1 MSGAQQRA
9 ELHKTIWNLAN
20 ELRGSVDGWD
30 FKQYVLGTLFYRY
43 ISEDM
48 TAYIN
53 KRMHDAGVADFDY
66 ETSISDG
73 DAANSKDEIVAEKG
87 IFIAPSQLF
96 ANVCRNARKDE
107 NLNTTLEKAF
117 KDIEASAIGTPSEPD
132 FKGLFEDIDVNS
144 NKLGDTVAKRNAKL
158 VKILEAMAGLN
169 LGVPQEHNID
179 VFGDAYEYLMSMY
192 AANAGKSGGEF
203 FTPQEAS
210 RLLALIVTHG
220 KDRIRRGYDPASGSA
235 SLLLQLGKVKG
246 FDKVDNFFGQEI
258 NRTTYNLS
266 RINMFLH
273 GVPYDRFDI
282 ACEDTL
288 LHPQH
293 WDEQP
298 MDAIVSNY
306 PYSIKWVGE
315 DDPTLINDPRFA
327 PAGVLAPKSKA
338 DLAFLMHITNWLSS
352 DGTAAVVSFPGV
364 LYRGGAEAK
373 IRKYLVESNFIDAVI
388 QLPDN
393 LFFGTSIATC
403 IIVIRK
409 NKKEAKTLFID
420 ASQQFIHEGNKNKLS
435 DDNIKT
441 ILDEWV
447 NREQVQFF
455 SALVDNTKIAENGYN
470 LSVSSYV
477 EKEDTKEKV
486 DIVKLNAEIEEIVKK
501 EDRLRKEIDAIIKD
515 LEA

>member
-1 MSGAQQRA
+1 MSGTQQRA
-9 ELHKTIWNLAN
+9 ELHKAIWALAN

-48 TAYIN
+48 ANYIN
-53 KRMHDAGVADFDY
+53 ERMRKAGLKDFNY
-66 ETSISDG
+66 EAFDDESASL
-73 DAANSKDEIVAEKG
+73 SKDEIVAEKG
-87 IFIAPSQLF
+87 IFIKPSQLF
-96 ANVCRNARKDE
+96 VNICKNARKDE
-107 NLNTTLEKAF
+107 NLNTSLENAF
-117 KDIEASAIGTPSEPD
+117 KDIEASAIGTPSESD

-158 VKILEAMAGLN
+158 VKILETMAGLN
-169 LGVPQEHNID
+169 LGLPSDHNID
-179 VFGDAYEYLMSMY
+179 VFGDAYEFLMSMY

-246 FDKVDNFFGQEI
+246 FDKVDNFYGQEI

-306 PYSIKWVGE
+306 PYSIKWIGE

-338 DLAFLMHITNWLSS
+338 DLAFLMHITSWLSA

-364 LYRGGAEAK
+364 LYRGASEAK
-373 IRKYLVESNFIDAVI
+373 IRKYLVESNYIDTVI

-403 IIVIRK
+403 IIVIKK

-420 ASQQFIHEGNKNKLS
+420 ASKEFIHEGNKNKLS
-435 DDNIKT
+435 EDNIQN
-441 ILDEWV
+441 ILNEWV
-447 NREQVQFF
+447 ERKQIPHF
-455 SALVDNTKIAENGYN
+455 SKEVDNSVIAENDYN
-470 LSVSSYV
+470 LSVSTYV
-477 EKEDTKEKV
+477 EQEDTKEKI
-486 DIVKLNAEIEEIVKK
+486 DIVKLNAELKEIVQK
-501 EDRLRKEIDAIIKD
+501 ENALRAEIDKIIAELD
-515 LEA
+515 

>member
-1 MSGAQQRA
+1 MSGTQQRA
-9 ELHKTIWNLAN
+9 ELHKTIWALAN

-48 TAYIN
+48 AAYIN
-53 KRMHDAGVADFDY
+53 ARMHEAGVTDFDY
-66 ETSISDG
+66 ERFD
-73 DAANSKDEIVAEKG
+73 DAQAENSREEIVAEKG
-87 IFIAPSQLF
+87 IFIRPSQLF
-96 ANVCRNARKDE
+96 ANVCRNAKKDE

-117 KDIEASAIGTPSEPD
+117 KDIEASAIGTPSEAD

-158 VKILEAMAGLN
+158 VKILDSIARLN
-169 LGVPQEHNID
+169 LGVPAEHNID
-179 VFGDAYEYLMSMY
+179 VFGDAYEFLMSMY

-306 PYSIKWVGE
+306 PYSIKWIGE

-338 DLAFLMHITNWLSS
+338 DLAFLMHITSWLSS

-364 LYRGGAEAK
+364 LYRGGSEAK
-373 IRKYLVESNFIDAVI
+373 IRKYLVDANFIDAVI

-420 ASQQFIHEGNKNKLS
+420 ASKEFIHEGNKNKLS
-435 DDNIKT
+435 DANIET
-441 ILDEWV
+441 ILNEWV
-447 NREQVQFF
+447 DRKEVQHF
-455 SALVDNTKIAENGYN
+455 SKLVDNSNIAENDYN

-477 EKEDTKEKV
+477 EQEDKREKV
-486 DIVKLNAEIEEIVKK
+486 DIVKLNAELKEIVEK
-501 EDRLRKEIDAIIKD
+501 ENKLRAEIDKIIAE
-515 LEA
+515 LQ

>member
-1 MSGAQQRA
+1 MSGTQQRA
-9 ELHKTIWNLAN
+9 ELHKTIWALAN

-48 TAYIN
+48 AAYIN
-53 KRMHDAGVADFDY
+53 ARMHDAGVADFDY
-66 ETSISDG
+66 EQFD
-73 DAANSKDEIVAEKG
+73 DAQAENSREEIVAEKG
-87 IFIAPSQLF
+87 IFIKPSQLF
-96 ANVCRNARKDE
+96 ANVCRNAKNDE

-158 VKILEAMAGLN
+158 VKILTCIAGLN
-169 LGVPQEHNID
+169 LGVPAEHNID

-220 KDRIRRGYDPASGSA
+220 KERIRRGYDPASGSA
-235 SLLLQLGKVKG
+235 SLLLQLGNVKG

-306 PYSIKWVGE
+306 PYSIKWIGE

-338 DLAFLMHITNWLSS
+338 DLAFLMHITSWLSS

-364 LYRGGAEAK
+364 LYRGGSEAK
-373 IRKYLVESNFIDAVI
+373 IRKYLVDSNFIDAVI

-403 IIVIRK
+403 IIVIKK

-420 ASQQFIHEGNKNKLS
+420 ASKQFIHEGNKNKLS
-435 DDNIKT
+435 DANIQT

-447 NREQVQFF
+447 NREQVKHF
-455 SALVDNTKIAENGYN
+455 SALVDNSDIAENDYN
-470 LSVSSYV
+470 LSVSTYV
-477 EKEDTKEKV
+477 EQEDTREKV
-486 DIVKLNAEIEEIVKK
+486 DIVKLNAELKEIVEK
-501 EDRLRKEIDAIIKD
+501 ENKLRAEIDKIIAE
-515 LEA
+515 LQ

>member
-1 MSGAQQRA
+1 
-9 ELHKTIWNLAN
+9 
-20 ELRGSVDGWD
+20 
-30 FKQYVLGTLFYRY
+30 
-43 ISEDM
+43 
-48 TAYIN
+48 
-53 KRMHDAGVADFDY
+53 
-66 ETSISDG
+66 
-73 DAANSKDEIVAEKG
+73 
-87 IFIAPSQLF
+87 
-96 ANVCRNARKDE
+96 
-107 NLNTTLEKAF
+107 
-117 KDIEASAIGTPSEPD
+117 
-132 FKGLFEDIDVNS
+132 
-144 NKLGDTVAKRNAKL
+144 
-158 VKILEAMAGLN
+158 MAGLN

-179 VFGDAYEYLMSMY
+179 VFGDAYEYLMGMY

-220 KDRIRRGYDPASGSA
+220 KERIRRGYDPASGSA

-246 FDKVDNFFGQEI
+246 FDKVDNFYGQEI

-306 PYSIKWVGE
+306 PYSIKWIGD
-315 DDPTLINDPRFA
+315 DDPTLINDERFS

-338 DLAFLMHITNWLSS
+338 DLAFLMHIARWLSS

-373 IRKYLVESNFIDAVI
+373 IRKYLVDSNFIDAVI

-403 IIVIRK
+403 VIVLKK
-409 NKKEAKTLFID
+409 NKTKASTLFIN
-420 ASQQFIHEGNKNKLS
+420 ASGEFVHEGNKNKL
-435 DDNIKT
+435 DEKNIQK
-441 ILDEWV
+441 ILNEWV
-447 NREQVQFF
+447 ERKQVPHF
-455 SALVDNTKIAENGYN
+455 SKEVDNSDIAENGYN

-477 EKEDTKEKV
+477 EKEDTKEAIDIKELNKKIE
-486 DIVKLNAEIEEIVKK
+486 DIVKRENE
-501 EDRLRKEIDAIIKD
+501 LRTAIDEIIKD

>member
-1 MSGAQQRA
+1 MSGTQQKA
-9 ELHKTIWNLAN
+9 ELHRAIWALAN

-48 TAYIN
+48 TSYIN
-53 KRMHDAGVADFDY
+53 GRMLNAGIPDFNY
-66 ETSISDG
+66 ETFDDEMALLSQ
-73 DAANSKDEIVAEKG
+73 DEIVAEKG
-87 IFIAPSQLF
+87 IFIKPSQLF
-96 ANVCRNARKDE
+96 SNICRRARQDE
-107 NLNTTLEKAF
+107 NLNTSLECAF
-117 KDIEASAIGTPSEPD
+117 RDIEASAIGTASEAD

-158 VKILEAMAGLN
+158 VKILEAIAGLN
-169 LGVPQEHNID
+169 LGAPSEHNID

-220 KDRIRRGYDPASGSA
+220 KDHIRRGYDPASGSA

-246 FDKVDNFFGQEI
+246 FDKVDNFYGQEI

-338 DLAFLMHITNWLSS
+338 DLAFLMHITSWLSS

-364 LYRGGAEAK
+364 LYRGGSEAK
-373 IRKYLVESNFIDAVI
+373 IRKYLVDSNFIDAVI

-409 NKKEAKTLFID
+409 NKSEAKTLFID
-420 ASQQFIHEGNKNKLS
+420 ASKQFIHEGNKNKLS
-435 DDNIKT
+435 DANIQT

-447 NREQVQFF
+447 NRAEVQHF
-455 SALVDNTKIAENGYN
+455 SKLVDNSDIAENGYN

-477 EKEDTKEKV
+477 EQEDTKEKV
-486 DIVKLNAEIEEIVKK
+486 DIVKLNAEIDEIVKK
-501 EDRLRKEIDAIIKD
+501 EDLLRKEIDAIIKD

>member
-1 MSGAQQRA
+1 MSGTQQRA
-9 ELHKTIWNLAN
+9 ELHKTIWALAN

-48 TAYIN
+48 AAYIN
-53 KRMHDAGVADFDY
+53 ARMHQAGQADFQY
-66 ETSISDG
+66 ENFE
-73 DAANSKDEIVAEKG
+73 DALAENSREEIVAEKG
-87 IFIAPSQLF
+87 IFIKPSQLF
-96 ANVCRNARKDE
+96 VNVCKNARNDE
-107 NLNTTLEKAF
+107 NLNMTLENTF
-117 KDIEASAIGTPSEPD
+117 KDIEASAIGTPSEPN
-132 FKGLFEDIDVNS
+132 FKGLFEDVDVNS

-158 VKILEAMAGLN
+158 VKILETIATLN

-179 VFGDAYEYLMSMY
+179 VFGDAYEFLMSMY

-220 KDRIRRGYDPASGSA
+220 KERIRRGYDPASGSA

-246 FDKVDNFFGQEI
+246 FDMVDNFFGQEI

-338 DLAFLMHITNWLSS
+338 DLAFLMHITSWLAS

-364 LYRGGAEAK
+364 LYRGGSETK
-373 IRKYLVESNFIDAVI
+373 IRKYLVDSNFIDTVI
-388 QLPDN
+388 QFPDN

-403 IIVIRK
+403 VIVIKK

-420 ASQQFIHEGNKNKLS
+420 ASKEFIHEGNKNKLS
-435 DDNIKT
+435 ENNIQA
-441 ILDEWV
+441 ILNEWV
-447 NREQVQFF
+447 ERKVVPHF
-455 SALVDNTKIAENGYN
+455 SALIDNTVISDNDYN

-477 EKEDTKEKV
+477 EQEDTREKV
-486 DIVKLNAEIEEIVKK
+486 DIVKLNAELKEIVEK
-501 EDRLRKEIDAIIKD
+501 ENKLRAEIDKIIAE
-515 LEA
+515 LE

>member
-1 MSGAQQRA
+1 MSGTQQRA
-9 ELHKTIWNLAN
+9 ELHKAIWALAN

-53 KRMHDAGVADFDY
+53 QRMRNAGIPDFNYEEFADDMA
-66 ETSISDG
+66 ELS
-73 DAANSKDEIVAEKG
+73 ADEIVAEKG
-87 IFIAPSQLF
+87 IFIKPSQLF
-96 ANVCRNARKDE
+96 ANICKNARHNE
-107 NLNTTLEKAF
+107 NLNTSLENAF
-117 KDIEASAIGTPSEPD
+117 RDIEASAIGTPSEPD

-158 VKILEAMAGLN
+158 VKILEAIAGLN
-169 LGVPQEHNID
+169 LGVPAEHNID
-179 VFGDAYEYLMSMY
+179 VFGDAYEFLMSMY

-220 KDRIRRGYDPASGSA
+220 KERIRRGYDPASGSA

-246 FDKVDNFFGQEI
+246 FDKVDNFYGQEI

-306 PYSIKWVGE
+306 PYSIKWIGE

-338 DLAFLMHITNWLSS
+338 DLAFLMHITSWLAS

-364 LYRGGAEAK
+364 LYRGGSEAK
-373 IRKYLVESNFIDAVI
+373 IRKYLVDSNFIDAVI

-403 IIVIRK
+403 VIVIRK

-420 ASQQFIHEGNKNKLS
+420 ASKEFIHEGNKNKLS
-435 DDNIKT
+435 DKNIQA

-447 NREQVQFF
+447 ERKVVPHF
-455 SALVDNTKIAENGYN
+455 SVEVDNTVIAENGYN

-477 EKEDTKEKV
+477 EKEDTKEAVDIKEFNKKIA
-486 DIVKLNAEIEEIVKK
+486 DIVKRENE
-501 EDRLRKEIDAIIKD
+501 LRASIDEIIKD
-515 LEA
+515 LED

>member
-1 MSGAQQRA
+1 MSGTQQRA

-48 TAYIN
+48 ATYIN
-53 KRMHDAGVADFDY
+53 KRMHEAGVPDFDY
-66 ETSISDG
+66 EMFDDTQ
-73 DAANSKDEIVAEKG
+73 AANSKDEIVAEKG
-87 IFIAPSQLF
+87 IFIKPSQLF

-107 NLNTTLEKAF
+107 NLNTTLGDAF
-117 KDIEASAIGTPSEPD
+117 KEIEASAIGTPSEPD
-132 FKGLFEDIDVNS
+132 FKGLFDDIDTNS

-158 VKILEAMAGLN
+158 IKILEAIAELN

-220 KDRIRRGYDPASGSA
+220 KDHIRRGYDPASGSA

-306 PYSIKWVGE
+306 PYSLKWVGE
-315 DDPTLINDPRFA
+315 DDPTLINDPRFS

-338 DLAFLMHITNWLSS
+338 DLAFLMHITSWLAS

-364 LYRGGAEAK
+364 LYRGASEAK
-373 IRKYLVESNFIDAVI
+373 IRKYLVDNNFIDAVI

-403 IIVIRK
+403 IIVIKK

-420 ASQQFIHEGNKNKLS
+420 ASKEFIHEGNKNKLS
-435 DDNIKT
+435 EENIQT
-441 ILDEWV
+441 ILNEWV
-447 NREQVQFF
+447 ERKQIHHF
-455 SALVDNTKIAENGYN
+455 SIAVDNNTIASNDYN
-470 LSVSSYV
+470 LSVSTYV
-477 EKEDTKEKV
+477 EQEDTREKV
-486 DIVKLNAEIEEIVKK
+486 DIEKLNAELKEIVEK
-501 EDRLRKEIDAIIKD
+501 ENVLRTKIDKIIAELK
-515 LEA
+515 

>member
-48 TAYIN
+48 AAYIN
-53 KRMHDAGVADFDY
+53 KRMHDAGMEDFDY
-66 ETSISDG
+66 EKFDDEQAIL
-73 DAANSKDEIVAEKG
+73 SKDEIVAEKG
-87 IFIAPSQLF
+87 IFIKPSQLF
-96 ANVCRNARKDE
+96 ANVCRNARQDE

-435 DDNIKT
+435 DGNIKT

-447 NREQVQFF
+447 NREQVQHF
-455 SALVDNTKIAENGYN
+455 SALVDNTVIAENGYN

-486 DIVKLNAEIEEIVKK
+486 DIVRLNAEIEEIVKK

>member
-1 MSGAQQRA
+1 MSGTQQRA

-53 KRMHDAGVADFDY
+53 KRMHDAGMKDFNY
-66 ETSISDG
+66 EKFP
-73 DAANSKDEIVAEKG
+73 DAEAINSKEEIVSEKG
-87 IFIAPSQLF
+87 IFIKPSQLF
-96 ANVCRNARKDE
+96 ANICRNARHDE
-107 NLNTTLEKAF
+107 NLNTSLENAF

-158 VKILEAMAGLN
+158 VKILEAIAGLN
-169 LGVPQEHNID
+169 LGMPQEHNID

-210 RLLALIVTHG
+210 RLLALIVTYG

-306 PYSIKWVGE
+306 PYSIKWFGE

-338 DLAFLMHITNWLSS
+338 DLAFLMHITSWLSS

-373 IRKYLVESNFIDAVI
+373 IRKYLVDSNFIDAVI

-420 ASQQFIHEGNKNKLS
+420 ASQQFVHEGNKNKLS
-435 DDNIKT
+435 DANIQA
-441 ILDEWV
+441 ILDEWAEHKV
-447 NREQVQFF
+447 VPHF
-455 SALVDNTKIAENGYN
+455 SALVDNSDIAENGYN

-477 EKEDTKEKV
+477 EKEDTSEKV
-486 DIVKLNAEIEEIVKK
+486 DIKVLNKQLEDIVKR
-501 EDRLRKEIDAIIKD
+501 ENELRTAIDAIIKD
-515 LEA
+515 LEG

>member
-1 MSGAQQRA
+1 MSGTQQRA
-9 ELHKTIWNLAN
+9 ELHKTIWALAN

-48 TAYIN
+48 AAYIN
-53 KRMHDAGVADFDY
+53 KRMEDAGIVDFNYEDFD
-66 ETSISDG
+66 
-73 DAANSKDEIVAEKG
+73 DAQAINSKDEIVAEKG
-87 IFIAPSQLF
+87 IFIKPSQLF
-96 ANVCRNARKDE
+96 ANVCRNARKNE
-107 NLNTTLEKAF
+107 NLNTTIADAF

-158 VKILEAMAGLN
+158 VKILEAIAGLN

-210 RLLALIVTHG
+210 RLLALIVTHD

-306 PYSIKWVGE
+306 PYSIKWIGE

-338 DLAFLMHITNWLSS
+338 DLAFLMHITSWLSS

-364 LYRGGAEAK
+364 LYRGGSEAK
-373 IRKYLVESNFIDAVI
+373 IRKYLVDSNFIDAVI

-403 IIVIRK
+403 IIVIKK

-420 ASQQFIHEGNKNKLS
+420 ASGQFIHEGNKNKLS
-435 DDNIKT
+435 DANIQT

-447 NREQVQFF
+447 NREEVKHF
-455 SALVDNTKIAENGYN
+455 SAIVDNNAIAANGYN
-470 LSVSSYV
+470 LSVSTYV
-477 EKEDTKEKV
+477 EQEDTREKV
-486 DIVKLNAEIEEIVKK
+486 DIVKLNAELKEIVEK
-501 EDRLRKEIDAIIKD
+501 ENRLRAEIDKIIAE
-515 LEA
+515 LQ

>member
-1 MSGAQQRA
+1 MSGTQQRA
-9 ELHKTIWNLAN
+9 ELHKTIWALAN

-48 TAYIN
+48 AAYIN
-53 KRMHDAGVADFDY
+53 ARMHDAGVADFDY
-66 ETSISDG
+66 ELFD
-73 DAANSKDEIVAEKG
+73 DAQAENSREEIVAEKG
-87 IFIAPSQLF
+87 IFIKPSQLF
-96 ANVCRNARKDE
+96 ANVCRNAKNDE

-158 VKILEAMAGLN
+158 VKILTCIAGLN
-169 LGVPQEHNID
+169 LGVPAEHNID

-306 PYSIKWVGE
+306 PYSIKWIGE

-338 DLAFLMHITNWLSS
+338 DLAFLMHITSWLSS

-364 LYRGGAEAK
+364 LYRGGSEAK
-373 IRKYLVESNFIDAVI
+373 IRKYLVDANFIDAVI

-420 ASQQFIHEGNKNKLS
+420 ASNEFIHEGNKNKLS
-435 DDNIKT
+435 DKNIET
-441 ILDEWV
+441 VLNEWV
-447 NREQVQFF
+447 DRKEVPHF
-455 SALVDNTKIAENGYN
+455 SALVDNAVIAENGYN

-486 DIVKLNAEIEEIVKK
+486 DIVKLNAELKEIVEK
-501 EDRLRKEIDAIIKD
+501 ENKLRAEIDKIIAE
-515 LEA
+515 LQ

>member
-1 MSGAQQRA
+1 MSGTQQKA
-9 ELHKTIWNLAN
+9 ELHKAIWALAN

-48 TAYIN
+48 AAYIN
-53 KRMHDAGVADFDY
+53 KRMQDAGVKDFDY
-66 ETSISDG
+66 EQFD
-73 DAANSKDEIVAEKG
+73 DDQAMNSKEEIVAEKG
-87 IFIAPSQLF
+87 IFIKPSQLF

-107 NLNTTLEKAF
+107 NLNTTIENAF

-179 VFGDAYEYLMSMY
+179 VFGDAYEYLMGMY
-192 AANAGKSGGEF
+192 AANAGKSGGEY

-220 KDRIRRGYDPASGSA
+220 KERIRRGYDPASGSA
-235 SLLLQLGKVKG
+235 SLLLQLGKVMG
-246 FDKVDNFFGQEI
+246 FDKVDNFYGQEI

-306 PYSIKWVGE
+306 PYSIKWIGD
-315 DDPTLINDPRFA
+315 DDPTLINDERFS

-338 DLAFLMHITNWLSS
+338 DLAFLMHIARWLSS

-364 LYRGGAEAK
+364 LYRGGSEAK
-373 IRKYLVESNFIDAVI
+373 IRKYLVDSNFIDAVI

-403 IIVIRK
+403 VIVLRK
-409 NKKEAKTLFID
+409 NKTKASTLFID
-420 ASQQFIHEGNKNKLS
+420 ASGEFVHEGNKNKL
-435 DDNIKT
+435 DEKNIQK
-441 ILDEWV
+441 ILNEWV
-447 NREQVQFF
+447 ERKQVPHF
-455 SALVDNTKIAENGYN
+455 SKEVDNSDIAENGYN
-470 LSVSSYV
+470 LSVSTYV
-477 EKEDTKEKV
+477 EQEDTREKV
-486 DIVKLNAEIEEIVKK
+486 DIVKLNAELKEIVQK
-501 EDRLRKEIDAIIKD
+501 ENALRAEIDKIIAE
-515 LEA
+515 LQ

>member
-1 MSGAQQRA
+1 MSGTQQRA
-9 ELHKTIWNLAN
+9 ELHKTIWALAN

-48 TAYIN
+48 AAYIN
-53 KRMHDAGVADFDY
+53 ARMHEAGVTDFDY
-66 ETSISDG
+66 EQFD
-73 DAANSKDEIVAEKG
+73 DAQAENSREEIVAEKG
-87 IFIAPSQLF
+87 IFIRPSQLF
-96 ANVCRNARKDE
+96 ANVCRNAKKDE

-117 KDIEASAIGTPSEPD
+117 KDIEASAIGTPSEAD

-158 VKILEAMAGLN
+158 VKILDSIAGLN
-169 LGVPQEHNID
+169 LGVPAEHNID

-220 KDRIRRGYDPASGSA
+220 KERIRRGYDPASGSA

-306 PYSIKWVGE
+306 PYSIKWIGE

-338 DLAFLMHITNWLSS
+338 DLAFLMHITSWLSS

-373 IRKYLVESNFIDAVI
+373 IRKYLVDANFIDAVI

-420 ASQQFIHEGNKNKLS
+420 ASKEFIHEGNKNKLS
-435 DDNIKT
+435 DKNIET
-441 ILDEWV
+441 VLNEWV
-447 NREQVQFF
+447 DRKEVPHF
-455 SALVDNTKIAENGYN
+455 SAQIDNAVIAENGYN

-477 EKEDTKEKV
+477 EKEDTKEMV
-486 DIVKLNAEIEEIVKK
+486 DIVKLNAELKEIVGK
-501 EDRLRKEIDAIIKD
+501 ENKLRAEIDQIIAE
-515 LEA
+515 LQ

>member
-9 ELHKTIWNLAN
+9 ELHKTIWALAN

-48 TAYIN
+48 AAYIN
-53 KRMHDAGVADFDY
+53 KRMHDAGLKDFDY
-66 ETSISDG
+66 EKFSD
-73 DAANSKDEIVAEKG
+73 DEAENSREEIVAEKG
-87 IFIAPSQLF
+87 IFIKPSQLF
-96 ANVCRNARKDE
+96 ANICRNARRDE
-107 NLNTTLEKAF
+107 NLNTSLENAF

-132 FKGLFEDIDVNS
+132 FKGLFEDVDVNS

-158 VKILEAMAGLN
+158 VKILETIASLN

-220 KDRIRRGYDPASGSA
+220 KERIRRGYDPASGSA

-306 PYSIKWVGE
+306 PYSIKWIGE

-338 DLAFLMHITNWLSS
+338 DLAFLMHITSWLSS

-364 LYRGGAEAK
+364 LYRGGSEAK
-373 IRKYLVESNFIDAVI
+373 IRKYLVDSNFIDAVI

-403 IIVIRK
+403 VIVIKK

-420 ASQQFIHEGNKNKLS
+420 ASKEFVHEGNKNKLS
-435 DDNIKT
+435 DANIQT

-447 NREQVQFF
+447 NREQVKHF
-455 SALVDNTKIAENGYN
+455 SALVDNSNIAENDYN
-470 LSVSSYV
+470 LSVSTYV
-477 EKEDTKEKV
+477 EQEDTREKV
-486 DIVKLNAEIEEIVKK
+486 DIVKLNAELKEIVEK
-501 EDRLRKEIDAIIKD
+501 ENKLRTEIDKIIAE
-515 LEA
+515 LQ

>member
-1 MSGAQQRA
+1 MSGTQQRA
-9 ELHKTIWNLAN
+9 ELHKAIWALAN

-48 TAYIN
+48 ANYIN
-53 KRMHDAGVADFDY
+53 ERMRKAGLKDFNY
-66 ETSISDG
+66 EAFDDESASL
-73 DAANSKDEIVAEKG
+73 SKDEIVAEKG
-87 IFIAPSQLF
+87 IFIKPSQLF
-96 ANVCRNARKDE
+96 VNICKNARKDE
-107 NLNTTLEKAF
+107 NLNTSLENAF
-117 KDIEASAIGTPSEPD
+117 KDIEASAIGTPSESD

-158 VKILEAMAGLN
+158 VKILEAIAGLN
-169 LGVPQEHNID
+169 LGLPSEHNID
-179 VFGDAYEYLMSMY
+179 VFGDAYEFLMSMY

-246 FDKVDNFFGQEI
+246 FDKVDNFYGQEI

-306 PYSIKWVGE
+306 PYSIKWIGE
-315 DDPTLINDPRFA
+315 DDPTLINDPRFS

-338 DLAFLMHITNWLSS
+338 DLAFLMHITSWLSA

-364 LYRGGAEAK
+364 LYRGGNEAK
-373 IRKYLVESNFIDAVI
+373 IRKYLVESNYIDTVI
-388 QLPDN
+388 QLPEN
-393 LFFGTSIATC
+393 LFFGTSISTC
-403 IIVIRK
+403 IIVIKK

-420 ASQQFIHEGNKNKLS
+420 ASKEFIHEGNKNKL
-435 DDNIKT
+435 DEKNIKA
-441 ILDEWV
+441 ILDEWI
-447 NREQVQFF
+447 NRSEVKHF
-455 SALVDNTKIAENGYN
+455 SAVVDNTVIAENGYN

-501 EDRLRKEIDAIIKD
+501 EERLRKEIDAIIKD

>member
-1 MSGAQQRA
+1 MTKEQERA
-9 ELHKTIWNLAN
+9 ELHKTIWRIAN
-20 ELRGSVDGWD
+20 DLRGSVDGWD
-30 FKQYVLGTLFYRY
+30 FKSYVLGMLFYRF
-43 ISEDM
+43 ISENI
-48 TAYIN
+48 TQRAN
-53 KRMHDAGVADFDY
+53 ALVEAAEGGTFDY
-66 ETSISDG
+66 TRMADDEADVARSQMVSEIGYFILPSELFTNVQQR
-73 DAANSKDEIVAEKG
+73 AA
-87 IFIAPSQLF
+87 Q
-96 ANVCRNARKDE
+96 DE
-107 NLNTTLEKAF
+107 NLNITLGNIFAHIENSANGSDSEQ
-117 KDIEASAIGTPSEPD
+117 DI
-132 FKGLFEDIDVNS
+132 KGLFSDVDTNS
-144 NKLGDTVAKRNAKL
+144 PKLGNTVAQRNEKL
-158 VKILEAMAGLN
+158 VKILNAIADLN
-169 LGVPQEHNID
+169 LGSAFDQTVND
-179 VFGDAYEYLMSMY
+179 TFGDAYEFLMTMY
-192 AANAGKSGGEF
+192 ASNAGKSGGEF

-210 RLLALIVTHG
+210 RLLALIVTHD
-220 KDRIRRGYDPASGSA
+220 KERIRRGYDPASGSA

-338 DLAFLMHITNWLSS
+338 DLAFLMHITSWLSS

-364 LYRGGAEAK
+364 LYRGGSEAK
-373 IRKYLVESNFIDAVI
+373 IRKYLVDSNFIDAVI

-403 IIVIRK
+403 IIVIKK

-420 ASQQFIHEGNKNKLS
+420 ASKEFIHEGNKNKLS
-435 DDNIKT
+435 DANIQT

-447 NREQVQFF
+447 NREEVKHF
-455 SALVDNTKIAENGYN
+455 STLVDNNTIAANNYN
-470 LSVSSYV
+470 LSVSTYV
-477 EKEDTKEKV
+477 DQEDTREKV
-486 DIVKLNAEIEEIVKK
+486 DIVKLNAELKEIVEK
-501 EDRLRKEIDAIIKD
+501 ENKLRAEIDKIITE
-515 LEA
+515 LQ

>member
-1 MSGAQQRA
+1 MSGTQQRA
-9 ELHKTIWNLAN
+9 ELHKTIWALAN
-20 ELRGSVDGWD
+20 ELRGAVDGWD

-48 TAYIN
+48 AAYIN
-53 KRMHDAGVADFDY
+53 KRMHDAGNASFRYEDFED
-66 ETSISDG
+66 EKAVLS
-73 DAANSKDEIVAEKG
+73 ADEIVQEKG
-87 IFIAPSQLF
+87 IFIKPSQLF
-96 ANVCRNARKDE
+96 TNVCKMARFDPD
-107 NLNTTLEKAF
+107 LNTTLENAF
-117 KDIEASAIGTPSEPD
+117 KDIEASAIGTPSERD

-144 NKLGDTVAKRNAKL
+144 NKLGDTVEKRNLKL
-158 VKILEAMAGLN
+158 VKILEAIAALN
-169 LGVPQEHNID
+169 LGVPAEHNID

-220 KDRIRRGYDPASGSA
+220 KERIRRGYDPASGSA

-306 PYSIKWVGE
+306 PYSIKWIGD
-315 DDPTLINDPRFA
+315 DDPTLINDERFA

-338 DLAFLMHITNWLSS
+338 DLAFLMHITSWLSS

-373 IRKYLVESNFIDAVI
+373 IRKYLVDSNFIDAVI

-409 NKKEAKTLFID
+409 NKKVAKTLFID
-420 ASQQFIHEGNKNKLS
+420 ASKEFVHEGNKNKLS
-435 DDNIKT
+435 EDNIKN

-447 NREQVQFF
+447 ERKVVPHF
-455 SALVDNTKIAENGYN
+455 SAEIDNSDIAENDYN

-477 EKEDTKEKV
+477 EKEDTSEKV
-486 DIVKLNAEIEEIVKK
+486 DINALNKQIEEIVAR
-501 EDRLRKEIDAIIKD
+501 ENELRTSIDAIIKD
-515 LEA
+515 LEG

>member
-1 MSGAQQRA
+1 MSGTQQRA
-9 ELHKTIWNLAN
+9 ELHKAIWALAN

-48 TAYIN
+48 ANYIN
-53 KRMHDAGVADFDY
+53 ERMRKAGLKGFNYEAFDD
-66 ETSISDG
+66 ESASL
-73 DAANSKDEIVAEKG
+73 SKDEIVAEKG
-87 IFIAPSQLF
+87 IFIKPSQLF
-96 ANVCRNARKDE
+96 VNICKNARKDE
-107 NLNTTLEKAF
+107 NLNTSLENAF
-117 KDIEASAIGTPSEPD
+117 KDIEASAIGTPSESD

-158 VKILEAMAGLN
+158 VKILEAIAGLN
-169 LGVPQEHNID
+169 LGLPSDHNID
-179 VFGDAYEYLMSMY
+179 VFGDAYEFLMSMY

-246 FDKVDNFFGQEI
+246 FDKVDNFYGQEI

-306 PYSIKWVGE
+306 PYSIKWIGE

-338 DLAFLMHITNWLSS
+338 DLAFLMHITSWLSA

-364 LYRGGAEAK
+364 LYRGASEAK
-373 IRKYLVESNFIDAVI
+373 IRKYLVESNYIDTVI

-403 IIVIRK
+403 IIVIKK

-420 ASQQFIHEGNKNKLS
+420 ASKEFIHEGNKNKL
-435 DDNIKT
+435 DEKNIKT

-447 NREQVQFF
+447 NRKEIKHF
-455 SALVDNTKIAENGYN
+455 SAIVDNTVIAENGYN

>member
-1 MSGAQQRA
+1 MSGTQQRA
-9 ELHKTIWNLAN
+9 ELHKAIWALAN

-48 TAYIN
+48 AAYIN
-53 KRMHDAGVADFDY
+53 KRMQDAGIADFNY
-66 ETSISDG
+66 EDFD
-73 DAANSKDEIVAEKG
+73 DAQAMNSKDEIVAEKG
-87 IFIAPSQLF
+87 IFIKPSQLF
-96 ANVCRNARKDE
+96 ANVCRNARNDE
-107 NLNTTLEKAF
+107 NLNTTIADAF

-158 VKILEAMAGLN
+158 VKILEAIDGLN
-169 LGVPQEHNID
+169 LGVPREHNID

-220 KDRIRRGYDPASGSA
+220 KDHIRRGYDPASGSA

-306 PYSIKWVGE
+306 PYSIKWIGE

-338 DLAFLMHITNWLSS
+338 DLAFLMHITSWLSS

-364 LYRGGAEAK
+364 LYRGGSEAK
-373 IRKYLVESNFIDAVI
+373 IRKYLVDANFIDAVI

-403 IIVIRK
+403 IIVIKK

-420 ASQQFIHEGNKNKLS
+420 ASKEFIHEGNKNKLS
-435 DDNIKT
+435 DANIQT

-447 NREQVQFF
+447 NREQVKHF
-455 SALVDNTKIAENGYN
+455 SALVDNSDIAENDYN
-470 LSVSSYV
+470 LSVSTYV
-477 EKEDTKEKV
+477 EQEDTREKV
-486 DIVKLNAEIEEIVKK
+486 DIVKLNAELKEIVEK
-501 EDRLRKEIDAIIKD
+501 ENKLRAEIDKIIAE
-515 LEA
+515 LQ

>member
-1 MSGAQQRA
+1 MSGTQQRA
-9 ELHKTIWNLAN
+9 ELHKTIWALAN

-48 TAYIN
+48 AAYIN
-53 KRMHDAGVADFDY
+53 KRMRDAGQKDFDY
-66 ETSISDG
+66 ASFD
-73 DAANSKDEIVAEKG
+73 DALAANSKDEIVAEKG
-87 IFIAPSQLF
+87 IFIKPSQLF
-96 ANVCRNARKDE
+96 VNVCRNARKDE
-107 NLNTTLEKAF
+107 NLNTTLETAF
-117 KDIEASAIGTPSEPD
+117 KDIESSAIGTPSEPD
-132 FKGLFEDIDVNS
+132 FKGLFEDIDTNS

-158 VKILEAMAGLN
+158 VKILEAIAGLN

-179 VFGDAYEYLMSMY
+179 VFGDAYEYLMAMY
-192 AANAGKSGGEF
+192 AANAGKSGGEY

-220 KDRIRRGYDPASGSA
+220 KEHIRRGYDPACGSA

-306 PYSIKWVGE
+306 PYSIKWIGE

-338 DLAFLMHITNWLSS
+338 DLAFLMHITSWLSS
-352 DGTAAVVSFPGV
+352 DGTAAIVSFPGV
-364 LYRGGAEAK
+364 LYRSGAEAK
-373 IRKYLVESNFIDAVI
+373 IRKYLVDGNYIDAVI

-393 LFFGTSIATC
+393 LFFGTSISTC
-403 IIVIRK
+403 VIVIRK
-409 NKKEAKTLFID
+409 SKKEAKTLFID
-420 ASQQFIHEGNKNKLS
+420 ASKEFIHEGNKNKLS
-435 DDNIKT
+435 DKNIT
-441 ILDEWV
+441 NIVDEWV
-447 NREQVQFF
+447 ERKVIPHF
-455 SALVDNTKIAENGYN
+455 SALVDNTAIADNDYN

-477 EKEDTKEKV
+477 EKENTSEKV
-486 DIVKLNAEIEEIVKK
+486 DIKVLNKQIEDIVKR
-501 EDRLRKEIDAIIKD
+501 ENELREAIDVIIKG
-515 LEA
+515 LEG

>member
-1 MSGAQQRA
+1 MSGTQQRA
-9 ELHKTIWNLAN
+9 ELHKTIWALAN

-53 KRMHDAGVADFDY
+53 ERMHAAGVKDFDY
-66 ETSISDG
+66 EKFD
-73 DAANSKDEIVAEKG
+73 DAQAENSREEIVAEKG
-87 IFIAPSQLF
+87 IFIKPSQLF
-96 ANVCRNARKDE
+96 ANVRRNAKNDE
-107 NLNTTLEKAF
+107 NLNTTLENAF
-117 KDIEASAIGTPSEPD
+117 KDIEASAIGTPSERD
-132 FKGLFEDIDVNS
+132 FKGLFEDVDVNS
-144 NKLGDTVAKRNAKL
+144 NKLGDTVAKRNARL
-158 VKILEAMAGLN
+158 VKILDAIAGLN
-169 LGVPQEHNID
+169 LGIPQEHNID

-210 RLLALIVTHG
+210 RLLALIVTYG
-220 KDRIRRGYDPASGSA
+220 KERIRRGYDPASGSA

-338 DLAFLMHITNWLSS
+338 DLAFLMHITSWLSS

-364 LYRGGAEAK
+364 LYRGGSEAK
-373 IRKYLVESNFIDAVI
+373 IRKYLVGSNFIDAVI

-403 IIVIRK
+403 IIVIKK

-420 ASQQFIHEGNKNKLS
+420 ASKQFIHEGNKNKLS
-435 DDNIKT
+435 DANIQT

-447 NREQVQFF
+447 NRKEVKHF
-455 SALVDNTKIAENGYN
+455 SALVDNNTIAANGYN
-470 LSVSSYV
+470 LSVPTYV
-477 EKEDTKEKV
+477 EQEDTREKV
-486 DIVKLNAEIEEIVKK
+486 DIAKLNAELKEIVEK
-501 EDRLRKEIDAIIKD
+501 ENKLRAEIDKIIAE
-515 LEA
+515 LQ

>member
-1 MSGAQQRA
+1 MSGTQQRA
-9 ELHKTIWNLAN
+9 ELHKTIWALAN

-48 TAYIN
+48 AAYIN
-53 KRMHDAGVADFDY
+53 KRMQDAGIVDFNYEDFD
-66 ETSISDG
+66 
-73 DAANSKDEIVAEKG
+73 DAQAMNSKDEIVAEKG
-87 IFIAPSQLF
+87 IFIKPSQLF

-107 NLNTTLEKAF
+107 NLNTTIADAF

-158 VKILEAMAGLN
+158 VKILEAIAGLN

-220 KDRIRRGYDPASGSA
+220 KERIRRGYDPASGSA

-306 PYSIKWVGE
+306 PYSIKWIGE

-338 DLAFLMHITNWLSS
+338 DLAFLMHITSWLSS

-364 LYRGGAEAK
+364 LYRGGSEAK
-373 IRKYLVESNFIDAVI
+373 IRKYLVDSNFIDAVI

-403 IIVIRK
+403 IIVIKK

-420 ASQQFIHEGNKNKLS
+420 ASKQFIHEGNKNKLS
-435 DDNIKT
+435 DANIQT
-441 ILDEWV
+441 ILSEWSDRKIV
-447 NREQVQFF
+447 PHF
-455 SALVDNTKIAENGYN
+455 SALADNNEIAKNDYN
-470 LSVSSYV
+470 LSVSTYV
-477 EKEDTKEKV
+477 EQEDTREKV
-486 DIVKLNAEIEEIVKK
+486 DIVKLNAELKEIVEK
-501 EDRLRKEIDAIIKD
+501 ENKLRAEIDKIIAE
-515 LEA
+515 LQ

>member
-1 MSGAQQRA
+1 MSGTQQRA

-20 ELRGSVDGWD
+20 ELRGSIDGWD
-30 FKQYVLGTLFYRY
+30 FKQYVLGALFYRY

-48 TAYIN
+48 AAYIN
-53 KRMHDAGVADFDY
+53 EKMHATGDVNFKYEDFND
-66 ETSISDG
+66 EQ
-73 DAANSKDEIVAEKG
+73 ALLSKDGIVSEKG
-87 IFIAPSQLF
+87 IFIKPSQLF
-96 ANVCRNARKDE
+96 VNVCRNARTDE
-107 NLNTTLEKAF
+107 NLNTTLENAF
-117 KDIEASAIGTPSEPD
+117 RDIEASAIGTPSERD

-144 NKLGDTVAKRNAKL
+144 NKLGDTVAKRNARL
-158 VKILEAMAGLN
+158 TKILEAIAGLN

-220 KDRIRRGYDPASGSA
+220 KERIRRGYDPASGSA
-235 SLLLQLGKVKG
+235 SLLLQLGKVIG
-246 FDKVDNFFGQEI
+246 FENVGDFFGQEI

-273 GVPYDRFDI
+273 GVPYDHFDI

-293 WDEQP
+293 WGEQP

-306 PYSIKWVGE
+306 PYSIKWVG
-315 DDPTLINDPRFA
+315 DDDTTLINDLRFA

-338 DLAFLMHITNWLSS
+338 DLAFLMHITSWLSS

-373 IRKYLVESNFIDAVI
+373 IRKYLVDSNFIDAVI

-409 NKKEAKTLFID
+409 SKKEAKTLFID
-420 ASQQFIHEGNKNKLS
+420 ASKEFVHEGNKNKLS
-435 DDNIKT
+435 DANIQT

-447 NREQVQFF
+447 NREEVKHF
-455 SALVDNTKIAENGYN
+455 STVVDNNTIAENGYN
-470 LSVSSYV
+470 LSVSTYI
-477 EKEDTKEKV
+477 EQKDTREKV
-486 DIVKLNAEIEEIVKK
+486 NIVKLNAELKEIVEK
-501 EDRLRKEIDAIIKD
+501 ENKLRAEIDQIIAE
-515 LEA
+515 LQ

>member
-1 MSGAQQRA
+1 MSGTQQKA
-9 ELHKTIWNLAN
+9 ELHKAIWALAN

-48 TAYIN
+48 TLYIN
-53 KRMHDAGVADFDY
+53 DRMAKAGIPDFNY
-66 ETSISDG
+66 ETFDDEMALLSQ
-73 DAANSKDEIVAEKG
+73 DEIVAEKG
-87 IFIAPSQLF
+87 IFIKPSQLF
-96 ANVCRNARKDE
+96 SNICRRARQDE
-107 NLNTTLEKAF
+107 NLNTSLECAF
-117 KDIEASAIGTPSEPD
+117 RDIEASAIGTASEAD
-132 FKGLFEDIDVNS
+132 FKGLFEDIDANS

-158 VKILEAMAGLN
+158 VKILEAIAGLS
-169 LGVPQEHNID
+169 LGAPSEHNID

-220 KDRIRRGYDPASGSA
+220 KDHIRRGYDPASGSA

-246 FDKVDNFFGQEI
+246 FDKVDNFYGQEI

-338 DLAFLMHITNWLSS
+338 DLAFLMHITSWLSS

-364 LYRGGAEAK
+364 LYRGGSEAK
-373 IRKYLVESNFIDAVI
+373 IRKYLVDSNFIDAVI

-409 NKKEAKTLFID
+409 NKSEAKTLFID
-420 ASQQFIHEGNKNKLS
+420 ASKQFIHEGNKNKLS
-435 DDNIKT
+435 DANIQT

-447 NREQVQFF
+447 NRTEVQHF
-455 SALVDNTKIAENGYN
+455 SKLVDNSDIAENGYN

-477 EKEDTKEKV
+477 EQEDTKEKV
-486 DIVKLNAEIEEIVKK
+486 DIVKLNAELKEIVEK
-501 EDRLRKEIDAIIKD
+501 ENKLRAEIDAIIKD

>member
-1 MSGAQQRA
+1 MSGTQQRA

-48 TAYIN
+48 AAYIN
-53 KRMHDAGVADFDY
+53 KRMHDAGVKDFDY
-66 ETSISDG
+66 EKFNDKQ
-73 DAANSKDEIVAEKG
+73 AANSKDEIVAEKG
-87 IFIAPSQLF
+87 IFIKPSQLF

-107 NLNTTLEKAF
+107 NLNTTLENAF
-117 KDIEASAIGTPSEPD
+117 RDIEASAIGTPSEPD
-132 FKGLFEDIDVNS
+132 FKGLFEDIDTNS
-144 NKLGDTVAKRNAKL
+144 NKLGDTVAKRNVKL
-158 VKILEAMAGLN
+158 VKILEAIANLN

-210 RLLALIVTHG
+210 RLLALIVTYG
-220 KDRIRRGYDPASGSA
+220 KERVRRGYDPASGSA

-282 ACEDTL
+282 VCEDTL

-306 PYSIKWVGE
+306 PYSLKWVGE

-338 DLAFLMHITNWLSS
+338 DLAFLMHITSWLAS

-364 LYRGGAEAK
+364 LYRGAAEAK
-373 IRKYLVESNFIDAVI
+373 IRKYLIDNNFIDAVI

-403 IIVIRK
+403 VIVIKK

-420 ASQQFIHEGNKNKLS
+420 ASKEFVHEGNKNKL
-435 DDNIKT
+435 DEKNIQS
-441 ILDEWV
+441 ILNEWV
-447 NREQVQFF
+447 ERRVVPHF
-455 SALVDNTKIAENGYN
+455 SALVDNTVIGQNDYN

-477 EKEDTKEKV
+477 EKEDTSEKV
-486 DIVKLNAEIEEIVKK
+486 DIVKLNAELKEIVEK
-501 EDRLRKEIDAIIKD
+501 ENKLRAEIDKIIAE
-515 LEA
+515 LQ